1 MIFTKLFGTTRAQFV
16 LLACLSASLLFG
28 NLHRGDL
35 SGYDDAVYAHE
46 GKQMLLSGDWWT
58 VRLNGR
64 LDFDKPPLFVWLEA
78 LSFSI
83 FGLSDWAAKFPAAL
97 LGFGVLLLVYT
108 IARDLSGSAWVANLA
123 LFVLA
128 STQYFLK
135 YAMHAMTDVPFTFFF
150 ALAIWCYLKAWSQRP
165 QWWLGCGAAI
175 ACCILT
181 RSILG
186 LLVVGVIGLHLLWLR
201 RAQVLSTLQFW
212 LGCCLAL
219 GVPLLWYVAQ
229 YQLYGPEFLV
239 RHFAFTVENAR
250 SIQPAGNAS
259 WLLGLAQYPW
269 LLLKLYWPWWPCL
282 LFGLAW
288 AVKQTWR
295 KAALAPSLL
304 LLWVLCVV
312 VPFSLIE
319 SKVLRYLLPA
329 FPAFSI
335 LVAYTLDQWIPAAR
349 RQTALVGASA
359 LLGLLFLGTALFPG
373 HRLRAR
379 DVKQLLPP
387 IEAVIAP
394 TQQVLFYAGGAPRWD
409 YVHQLI
415 WYSAHRFDLAAGFPE
430 LLAHLNHATLPPVIV
445 DQATFQQ
452 FFASQQVKVELLAY
466 SEHFLCFRRKS
477 NAAALTAAPEPVLV
491 ARQ

>member
-1 MIFTKLFGTTRAQFV
+1 MIFTKLSGSARSQFV
-16 LLACLSASLLFG
+16 LLAILSALLLFG
-28 NLHRGDL
+28 NLQRGDL

-78 LSFSI
+78 LSFSV
-83 FGLSDWAAKFPAAL
+83 FGLSDWAAKFPSAL
-97 LGFGVLLLVYT
+97 LGFGTLLLVYA
-108 IARDLSGSAWVANLA
+108 IARELSGNAWVANLA
-123 LFVLA
+123 LVVLV

-150 ALAIWCYLKAWSQRP
+150 ALAIWCYLKAWPQRP
-165 QWWLGCGAAI
+165 AWWLGCGAAI
-175 ACCILT
+175 ACCLLT

-186 LLVVGVIGLHLLWLR
+186 LLVVGVIGLHLLWMWR
-201 RAQVLSTLQFW
+201 GQVLNSLLFW
-212 LGCCLAL
+212 LGCVLAL

-229 YQLYGPEFLV
+229 YQLYGQDFLV

-250 SIQPAGNAS
+250 SIRPAGNAA
-259 WLLGLAQYPW
+259 WLRDLAHYPW

-282 LFGLAW
+282 LVGLAM
-288 AVKQTWR
+288 AAKQTWR
-295 KAALAPSLL
+295 KADAAPRLL
-304 LLWVLCVV
+304 LLWVFCVV
-312 VPFSLIE
+312 LPFSLIE

-349 RQTALVGASA
+349 RQATLAVASA
-359 LLGLLFLGTALFPG
+359 LLGLMFLGMTILPG
-373 HRLRAR
+373 HLLRAR
-379 DVKQLLPP
+379 EVKQLLPA
-387 IEAVIAP
+387 IEATVAP
-394 TQQVLFYAGGAPRWD
+394 AQQTLLYVGGVPRWD

-415 WYSAHRFDLAAGFPE
+415 WYSTHRFDLAAGLPE
-430 LLAHLNHATLPPVIV
+430 LTAHLNHETSPPVIV
-445 DQATFQQ
+445 DQPSFQQ
-452 FFASQQVKVELLAY
+452 LFASQLTKLEVLSC
-466 SEHFLCFRRKS
+466 SERFICFRRKTD
-477 NAAALTAAPEPVLV
+477 ATAITAAPEPMLV